1 MSRYRLFQRFKK
13 NDVVGMAEN
22 YRVKYESLHRD
33 FIAKEAEIG
42 ELKTHVKRLQLE
54 RSKIPSDR
62 LVSSFGDALEKMQVA
77 LTEKSTRVKYLVS
90 DMDVE
95 LRANVAFDD
104 DKNEISYQL
113 PKLDDSLP
121 PENLSTIRFKIKML
135 PGEEVSGEEVF
146 DYDEVPNL
154 LGLMQDY
161 AKYQITSKRFTVG
174 EISYEGT
181 DRVEPGIVLSQIPS
195 PFSLAS
201 PGSPVDITVAESTVK
216 LTKVPNLI
224 GLSLEEAEEVL
235 KSINLKKGKVTK
247 RKSES
252 PPNTVISQS
261 IKADEEVEIATMID
275 LVVAKEKEKPV
286 EVKLTKVPNLVG
298 RPVKKAEEVLKSINL
313 KKGRITKRKSGSPS
327 NTVISQSI
335 KTDKEVETGS
345 TIDLVV
351 AAKQRK
357 TNFRSKRRRIRP
369 KKSRILNIKGG
380 VKRARDER

>member
-1 MSRYRLFQRFKK
+1 M
-13 NDVVGMAEN
+13 VGMAEN

-261 IKADEEVEIATMID
+261 IKADEEV
-275 LVVAKEKEKPV
+275 
-286 EVKLTKVPNLVG
+286 
-298 RPVKKAEEVLKSINL
+298 
-313 KKGRITKRKSGSPS
+313 
-327 NTVISQSI
+327 
-335 KTDKEVETGS
+335 
-345 TIDLVV
+345 
-351 AAKQRK
+351 
-357 TNFRSKRRRIRP
+357 
-369 KKSRILNIKGG
+369 
-380 VKRARDER
+380 

>member
-1 MSRYRLFQRFKK
+1 
-13 NDVVGMAEN
+13 MAEN

-135 PGEEVSGEEVF
+135 PGEEVSSGEEVF